1 MSASTV
7 RKLSEEMRAPGKG
20 RSVASSPDTTS
31 LGGGESTV

>member
-1 MSASTV
+1 MSAGTV
-7 RKLSEEMRAPGKG
+7 RKLSEEMRAPGEG